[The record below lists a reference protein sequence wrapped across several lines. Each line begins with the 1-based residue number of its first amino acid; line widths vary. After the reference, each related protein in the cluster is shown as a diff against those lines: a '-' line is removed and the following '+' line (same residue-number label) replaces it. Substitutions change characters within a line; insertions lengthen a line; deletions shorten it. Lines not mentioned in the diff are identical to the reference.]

1 MEVNVMPLLEISSIA
16 KKTGI
21 DSSYLIPYGKYKAKI
36 DLSIMDKLKD
46 KKDGKLVLVTAIT
59 PTKAGEGKTTT
70 SIALSEGLAKINKDS
85 ILCLREPSLGP
96 VFGLKGGATGGG
108 LASIGP
114 SEDINLHFTGD
125 MHALTSSIN
134 LISAIIDNS
143 IYQGNPLNIDP
154 DRILW
159 KRALDMNDRAL
170 RNVMVSVDEK
180 GATPRIDHFTITVA
194 SELMA
199 IMCLATS
206 KEDFLSRIEK
216 ITVAF
221 NKSGEPVTLKDL
233 KITHAIMRLMN
244 EALNPNLVQTIEN
257 TPCFV
262 HGGPFA
268 NIAHGCN
275 SLLAT
280 KMALKLSPIVITEAG
295 FGADLGAE
303 KFFDIK
309 CQEGNL
315 HPDCVVL
322 VSTIRALKMHGGQDY
337 DDLSNENLDCLEKG
351 MPNLERHI
359 ENIKKFG
366 VPFIVAI
373 NHFDSDTEKEIDY
386 MLSWCKRRGYSCSF
400 LDGFKKGGEGSIDLA
415 KNVSSLLESTSS
427 SFKPLYDRNGP
438 IKEKIAKI
446 CKEIYGANDVIY
458 EEKAIEKI
466 KEIERMGYSNG
477 YICMAKT
484 PSSFS
489 DNPKL
494 LGAPRDF
501 NITVK
506 DVSLSSGAN
515 FIVVLTG
522 SILTMPGLPK
532 IPAAVKMED
541 EPWKF

>member
-1 MEVNVMPLLEISSIA
+1 MPLLDIFKIA
-16 KKTGI
+16 ENAGI
-21 DSSYLIPYGKYKAKI
+21 DPSYIIPYGKYKAKI
-36 DLSIMDKLKD
+36 DLSIMRQLNEE
-46 KKDGKLVLVTAIT
+46 KDGKLVLVTAIT

-70 SIALSEGLAKINKDS
+70 SIALSEGLGKINKKS

-108 LASIGP
+108 LASIEP
-114 SEDINLHFTGD
+114 SEDINLHFMGD

-154 DRILW
+154 KRILW

-170 RNVMVSVDEK
+170 RNVMVSIDEK

-199 IMCLATS
+199 IMCLS
-206 KEDFLSRIEK
+206 NNKEDFLSRIEK

-221 NKSGEPVTLKDL
+221 TKNNEPVTLKDL

-244 EALNPNLVQTIEN
+244 EALNPNLVQTLEN

-268 NIAHGCN
+268 NIAHGCS
-275 SLLAT
+275 SLIAT
-280 KMALKLSPIVITEAG
+280 KLALKLSPIVITEAG

-315 HPDCVVL
+315 HPDCVVI
-322 VSTIRALKMHGGQDY
+322 VATIRALKMHGGLSY
-337 DDLSNENLDCLEKG
+337 DDLFNENLECLEKG

-359 ENIKKFG
+359 ENIKKFKI
-366 VPFIVAI
+366 PFIIAI
-373 NHFDSDTEKEIDY
+373 NHFDSDSEKEIDY
-386 MLSWCKRRGYSCSF
+386 IISWCKSRGYVCSF

-415 KNVSSLLESTSS
+415 KKVSSLLDSTVSY
-427 SFKPLYDRNGP
+427 FTPLYERNWP

-446 CKEIYGANDVIY
+446 CKEIYRADDVIY
-458 EEKAIEKI
+458 EEKAIRKI
-466 KEIERMGYSNG
+466 KEIEKLGYSNG

-489 DNPKL
+489 DNPML
-494 LGAPRDF
+494 LGAPKNF
-501 NITVK
+501 KITVK
-506 DVSLSSGAN
+506 DVNLSSGAN

-522 SILTMPGLPK
+522 NILTMPGLPK
-532 IPAAVKMED
+532 VPAAVKMED
-541 EPWKF
+541 EPWQF